1 MKFKKQI
8 KDLSRKNPNEE
19 TCGFLVLNELMEVVV
34 VPAVNTHKD
43 KKKYFKIDS
52 QAFLDIEKRYK
63 IIAIFHSHP
72 TSSEKPSAF
81 DLNSSDELCI
91 PFLIYSLKTDKF
103 FLHFPNSY
111 EAMDIRGRIYIK
123 DIHECTCLV
132 KDYYK
137 KELNIDI
144 SSWIKN
150 YCIPEEPKKANTLLY
165 KVFKKNLVEPED
177 QLKKHDIIVFRFSK
191 DRMMHAGI
199 YLGNEEFIHQRANQL
214 SSVDFL
220 DNRWKNKIY
229 KTYRHP
235 SLV

>member
-1 MKFKKQI
+1 MKFKKEI
-8 KDLSRKNPNEE
+8 KDLSSAIPGEE
-19 TCGFLVLNELMEVVV
+19 VCGLLALNEMMEVVV
-34 VPAVNTHKD
+34 IPTENTHSN

-52 QAFLDIEKRYK
+52 HAFLDAEKRYK
-63 IIAIFHSHP
+63 ILAIFHSHP
-72 TSSEKPSAF
+72 TSSEKPSTF
-81 DLNSSDELCI
+81 DLNNSEELCL

-150 YCIPEEPKKANTLLY
+150 YCIPEEPKKANKLLY

-177 QLKKHDIIVFRFSK
+177 ELKKHDIIVFKFSK

>member
-1 MKFKKQI
+1 MKFKKEI
-8 KDLSRKNPNEE
+8 KGLSSAIPDEE
-19 TCGFLVLNELMEVVV
+19 VCGFLALNGMMEVVV
-34 VPAVNTHKD
+34 IPAENIHSN

-72 TSSEKPSAF
+72 TSSEKPSTF
-81 DLNSSDELCI
+81 DLNSSEELCL

-111 EAMDIRGRIYIK
+111 EAMDLRGRIYIK

-177 QLKKHDIIVFRFSK
+177 QLKKHDIIIFKFSK

-199 YLGNEEFIHQRANQL
+199 YLGNEEFMHQRANQL

>member
-1 MKFKKQI
+1 MNFKKHIQE
-8 KDLSRKNPNEE
+8 LSLENSSEE
-19 TCGFLVLNELMEVVV
+19 ICGFLVLNELMEVLV
-34 VPAVNTHKD
+34 VPVKNAHEN
-43 KKKYFKIDS
+43 KKKYFKIS
-52 QAFLDIEKRYK
+52 PHIFLDIKKRYK

-81 DLNSSDELCI
+81 DLNSSEELCL
-91 PFLIYSLKTDKF
+91 PFLIYSLKTKKF
-103 FLHFPNSY
+103 FLHFPDSY
-111 EAMDIRGRIYIK
+111 EPMDIVGRIYIK

-150 YCIPEEPKKANTLLY
+150 YCIPEEPKKANKLLY
-165 KVFKKNLVEPED
+165 NVFKKNLVEPED
-177 QLKKHDIIVFRFSK
+177 QLKKHDIIVFKFSK

-199 YLGNEEFIHQRANQL
+199 YLGNEEFMHQRANQL